1 MSRVTLI
8 STSTL
13 ALLTVACAEAPSLSI
28 GGEPSRHY
36 EEQAPAQFI
45 NPSDVTP
52 NVKRSVNEAP
62 ELELSLPAAP
72 QPALREGSAELV
84 LSGSLPSLEGEVTR
98 EVFGQEDGAPAL
110 APAAPAAPEALEVGD
125 VCSYSVADLAEPC
138 TGSGEVSC
146 SLEGDN
152 FKNLYPAGLS
162 VGEGALQ
169 VTINDVTALNN
180 ALPAQLD
187 AAPLT
192 ERLIDPSAAE
202 LDKLSAELV
211 ALTLNIELARQGL
224 AGHLS
229 LEELRVTE
237 GPFAGETVHTV
248 HGAMSALLA
257 GDEAALE
264 RYGMDIDALTNALSD
279 INEAGR
285 GCAAPVTLS
294 R

>member
-1 MSRVTLI
+1 MSRLTLI

-13 ALLTVACAEAPSLSI
+13 ALLTVACAEAPSISI
-28 GGEPSRHY
+28 GGEPTRS
-36 EEQAPAQFI
+36 EESQSALNFIAPGELT
-45 NPSDVTP
+45 PS
-52 NVKRSVNEAP
+52 
-62 ELELSLPAAP
+62 
-72 QPALREGSAELV
+72 
-84 LSGSLPSLEGEVTR
+84 
-98 EVFGQEDGAPAL
+98 F
-110 APAAPAAPEALEVGD
+110 AAPEAQPSSSLLEIPAPVAPQPMLREGATALTGAALSGSHEEAISRAELALEADAPALVPSAEGLEVGD
-125 VCSYSVADLAEPC
+125 VCSYSVADLAAPC

-146 SLEGDN
+146 GLEGDS

-192 ERLIDPSAAE
+192 ESLIDPSAAE

-264 RYGMDIDALTNALSD
+264 RYGMDIDALTNALAE

-294 R
+294 L

>member
-28 GGEPSRHY
+28 GGEPNRHY
-36 EEQAPAQFI
+36 EESTPAQFM

-52 NVKRSVNEAP
+52 SVKSSVNEVP
-62 ELELSLPAAP
+62 ELELSVPAAP
-72 QPALREGSAELV
+72 QPTLRGGSAELV
-84 LSGSLPSLEGEVTR
+84 VSGPIPSLEGEVSR
-98 EVFGQEDGAPAL
+98 EQLGQEDGASAL
-110 APAAPAAPEALEVGD
+110 APAAPEALEMGD

-138 TGSGEVSC
+138 TSSGEVSC
-146 SLEGDN
+146 SLEGDS
-152 FKNLYPAGLS
+152 FKSLYPAGLV
-162 VGEGALQ
+162 VGEGSLQ

-192 ERLIDPSAAE
+192 ESLIDPSAAE

-229 LEELRVTE
+229 LEELRITD

-264 RYGMDIDALTNALSD
+264 RYGMDIDALTNALAD

-285 GCAAPVTLS
+285 GCAAPAGLS
-294 R
+294 L